1 MGIGVDPAFAL
12 KVLLLFAAEVVDV
25 RLVGFGT
32 LLASVVAVAPVF
44 LAGDA
49 MVELGDLGVNFL
61 RFPAGVSAVFLDDEA
76 GDGAGLDFVG
86 VAELPPSFRTRPAGG
101 VAVVFGGA
109 RVPAEGVVS
118 LSFCARWDRVRPPLP
133 PVVFCFSLP
142 FLVSCTLSTSEDS

>member
-1 MGIGVDPAFAL
+1 MGIGVDPAFGL
-12 KVLLLFAAEVVDV
+12 KVLLLFAAGVVDV

-61 RFPAGVSAVFLDDEA
+61 RFPAGVSVVLLDDEFA
-76 GDGAGLDFVG
+76 GDDAGLGFVG
-86 VAELPPSFRTRPAGG
+86 VAEPPSFRTRPAGG

-109 RVPAEGVVS
+109 RVPVEGAVS
-118 LSFCARWDRVRPPLP
+118 LPFCARWDRVRPLLP
-133 PVVFCFSLP
+133 PVIFRFSLP
-142 FLVSCTLSTSEDS
+142 FLVGCVLSTSEGS